1 MSEEFKPKIIAFC
14 CTYCAY
20 SAADLAGSMRLNH
33 SPYIRIVKLPCTGR
47 IDPLYL
53 LRAFEKGADGVIVAG
68 CLEGQCHFIEGNIF
82 ARKRVAYTRKLLADV
97 GVSPERLEMFN
108 LSAAMGRL
116 FAEICDSMTERVMQL
131 GRLKINEIKTT
142 PSAGNGGDSSGNNDP
157 REKIVV
163 PATEDKRSRP

>member
-1 MSEEFKPKIIAFC
+1 MSEEFKPRIIAFC

-20 SAADLAGSMRLNH
+20 SAADLAGYMRLNY
-33 SPYIRIVKLPCTGR
+33 SPHIRIVKLPCTGK

-97 GVSPERLEMFN
+97 GVSPDRLEMFN

-116 FAEICDSMTERVMQL
+116 FAEICDSMTERVMHL
-131 GRLKINEIKTT
+131 GRLKISEFKTA
-142 PSAGNGGDSSGNNDP
+142 PPAGNGGDSSGNHDTL
-157 REKIVV
+157 EKKVV
-163 PATEDKRSRP
+163 PATEEKRS